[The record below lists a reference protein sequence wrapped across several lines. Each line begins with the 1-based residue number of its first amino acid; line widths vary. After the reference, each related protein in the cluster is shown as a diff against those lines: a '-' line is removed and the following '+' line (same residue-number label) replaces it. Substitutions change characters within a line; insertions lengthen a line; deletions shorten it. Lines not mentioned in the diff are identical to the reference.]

1 LLISIW
7 HSNCLFN
14 FVRHEISAILNFRK
28 ERTACPILLKNKI
41 YPRMKQ
47 IALVVIALITFS
59 CSQAQKTSFS
69 KEALA
74 EKLLTVDG
82 GQTSFKNILKKYKG
96 KTLVIE
102 VWASWCGDCVKAM
115 PKVKELQANN
125 PDVSYLFLSADK
137 TAEKWKIGI
146 EKHELKGD
154 HFMMN
159 DGMKGV
165 FGKAIDLDWIPRY
178 IIIDKTGKIVL
189 YRAIETDFDKINE
202 TLKSLKQA

>member
-1 LLISIW
+1 MKQLVILLIA
-7 HSNCLFN
+7 F
-14 FVRHEISAILNFRK
+14 A
-28 ERTACPILLKNKI
+28 
-41 YPRMKQ
+41 
-47 IALVVIALITFS
+47 TFS
-59 CSQAQKTSFS
+59 SARAQKTNFS
-69 KEALA
+69 KEALS
-74 EKLLTVDG
+74 EKLLATNESQVA
-82 GQTSFKNILKKYKG
+82 FKNILKKYKG
-96 KTLVIE
+96 KILVIE

-137 TAEKWKIGI
+137 TADKWKIGI

-154 HFMMN
+154 HYMMN

-178 IIIDKTGKIVL
+178 IIVDKTGKIVL

-202 TLKSLKQA
+202 TLKSLK